1 MVDIETGRFLSI
13 CLFFARDTQR
23 GALWPKLVS
32 NSPNSN
38 AAGMEK
44 LLEVRDRLAPEN
56 PEFISV
62 TYGAGGSTRGRTR
75 AIVKAVQ

>member
-1 MVDIETGRFLSI
+1 
-13 CLFFARDTQR
+13 
-23 GALWPKLVS
+23 
-32 NSPNSN
+32 
-38 AAGMEK
+38 MEK